1 MSLAIR
7 ATAAVA
13 AVWLSLS
20 PGVASAAPWSLSG
33 FLRQAS
39 GTSAKV
45 LAVAVIVTNEDG
57 GPVTGLDPG
66 SFAVDYLIPT
76 PTTSLFFRGE
86 ISQQRPDG
94 FAEQEPG
101 MYVLYVTTTHNSLLV
116 RGVSVRV
123 FGPPGTNAS
132 GGTASSVK
140 VQKAATF
147 LRKEPN

>member
-1 MSLAIR
+1 MSRTLRAI
-7 ATAAVA
+7 AVA
-13 AVWLSLS
+13 VVAGSLWS
-20 PGVASAAPWSLSG
+20 PVVAFAAPWSLSG

-45 LAVAVIVTNEDG
+45 LAVAVLVQNEDG
-57 GPVTGLDPG
+57 GPVTGLEPA

-101 MYVLYVTTTHNSLLV
+101 MYVMYVTTTHNTLLV
-116 RGVSVRV
+116 RGASVRV
-123 FGPPGTNAS
+123 FAAPANGTGAQNA
-132 GGTASSVK
+132 K
-140 VQKAATF
+140 VQRAATF

>member
-1 MSLAIR
+1 MSRILCRIAVV
-7 ATAAVA
+7 ATA
-13 AVWLSLS
+13 LSLLS
-20 PGVASAAPWSLSG
+20 PAAAFAAPWSLSG

-57 GPVTGLDPG
+57 GPVTGLDPA

-76 PTTSLFFRGE
+76 PTTSLFVRGE
-86 ISQQRPDG
+86 ISQQRPDV

-123 FGPPGTNAS
+123 FGPPGNAS
-132 GGTASSVK
+132 GGAASSVK

-147 LRKEPN
+147 LRKEPI

>member
-1 MSLAIR
+1 MERMSGVAFLALAAMSLAL
-7 ATAAVA
+7 AGDAHAA
-13 AVWLSLS
+13 S
-20 PGVASAAPWSLSG
+20 WSLSG

-45 LAVAVIVTNEDG
+45 LAVAVVVTNEDG
-57 GPVTGLDPG
+57 GPVTGLDPA

-76 PTTSLFFRGE
+76 PNTSLFFRGE

-101 MYVLYVTTTHNSLLV
+101 MYVMYVTTTHNTLLV

-123 FGPPGTNAS
+123 FATPAANGAAAPNAR
-132 GGTASSVK
+132 A
-140 VQKAATF
+140 QRAATF

>member
-1 MSLAIR
+1 LLLSP
-7 ATAAVA
+7 VA
-13 AVWLSLS
+13 AL
-20 PGVASAAPWSLSG
+20 AAPWTLSG

-45 LAVAVIVTNEDG
+45 LAVAVLVQNEDG
-57 GPVTGLDPG
+57 GPVIGLEPA

-101 MYVLYVTTTHNSLLV
+101 MYVMYVTTTHNSLLV
-116 RGVSVRV
+116 RGASVRV
-123 FGPPGTNAS
+123 FGPPAGNSPGAAPS
-132 GGTASSVK
+132 GAK
-140 VQKAATF
+140 VQKAGVF

>member
-1 MSLAIR
+1 MLRAIAVVIAAWSLLAP
-7 ATAAVA
+7 AVA
-13 AVWLSLS
+13 L
-20 PGVASAAPWSLSG
+20 AAPWSLSG

-57 GPVTGLDPG
+57 GPVTGLDPS

-101 MYVLYVTTTHNSLLV
+101 MYVMYVTTTHNSLLV
-116 RGVSVRV
+116 RGVGVRV
-123 FGPPGTNAS
+123 FGPPAGNAS
-132 GGTASSVK
+132 GATAQGAK
-140 VQKAATF
+140 VQKGATF
-147 LRKEPN
+147 LRKEPI